1 MTRTRLTIHEFI
13 VLGVIGALGSPP
25 VASSQELGTDL
36 QAMASALAR
45 TPRIALDVSVEVYSN
60 ESLSRT
66 PTRMRISF
74 RKFGT
79 RLLYRVS
86 GTTILQ
92 TDSATVIAD
101 DQARTIAYT
110 AHAQVSKDS
119 LLGSLTRIHDAV
131 AIADSVRFRGTENGA
146 RHYSVY
152 GRHDGSIVRIA
163 IDTEMNALMRVVYER
178 PYPNDTTIRLID
190 IKYDW
195 LAPTIVIEA
204 ELDPAHFVSRS
215 AAGHLAVAPA
225 YVGYRLELVTP
236 P

>member
-79 RLLYRVS
+79 RL
-86 GTTILQ
+86 LQ